1 VVHVNG
7 PDLGDVT
14 ELTTLARLRGVQLSH
29 ADGLGRVHTVS
40 VENLLR
46 VLNGFGDLDPMV
58 DPRDAVAALRQF
70 RQARIDRILEPV
82 YLVDEGLESRVPVH
96 LVRRTAALECR
107 LEFEFGGE
115 SSWSV
120 RPDELASFDTG
131 PEGGRA
137 WSLALPALPVGYH
150 RLCVLIGRRMAW
162 STVMVRPLR
171 GVTHR
176 FTRDWRAYAVQA
188 PVFSLH
194 SARSWGSGDVGD
206 LDEFARLVANQGAT
220 VVATLP
226 LLSSFGPGDFDASP
240 YRPVSRRFW
249 NDRWIALDQVGD
261 LAHSPAA
268 RFLMNETYPPDR
280 RATWSRDGIVDG
292 AAAFAAKRNVIQT
305 WAATESE
312 FMVQHETGLRAF
324 VMNHPEVNDYAR
336 FRAAGER
343 FGRDFNLW
351 PSTARSGLLRWN
363 DVDPTLVRYHLF
375 AQWIID
381 GQMSELSARL
391 AQRGQTLQLDIPIG
405 VHPHGYD
412 VWKSP
417 DEFVSSM
424 SIGSPPDDFSREG
437 QNWGTPPPNPA
448 RGRENVHFQFRE
460 ALRSHMSVAG
470 VVRIDHVMGLQRL
483 FWVPEGA
490 PATDGVYVS
499 MPFRELL
506 GVIAIE
512 AQRHGVD
519 VVGEDLGT
527 VDPELRGALEH
538 EGLRRSHVVQFSI
551 GEHALDPVPP
561 GAMASF
567 DTHDTATFYGWWTGA
582 DIDER
587 VAVGHLAPSEVSAV
601 VEERDERRRRL
612 VAALGLEPDAEP
624 EEVLDAVY
632 VALADSAAGLVM
644 VEVEDILKAT
654 AAVNLPGTD
663 TERPNWCQ
671 QTSLSLEEMGTSS
684 VLADALRTLRERR
697 GFATSG
703 SHRHRPSQVTRLSD
717 EDVHLFNEGR
727 HFRLYEHLG
736 CHAMIADGVAGCYF
750 AVWAPNAER
759 VAVVGDFNDWD
770 GERHPLTP
778 RDSSGIWEGFVA
790 GATAPAAYKYRIRS
804 RLGGHEVDKADPMGR
819 YFEVPSNTAT
829 RVWSSDYEWRDG
841 DWMAE
846 RGSFDARERPVSVY
860 EVHLGSWRRVPEDGG
875 RSLTYLEMAEQLPRY
890 CTEMG
895 FSHVQFMPVM
905 EHPFYGS
912 WGYQSTGYFAP
923 TSRYGTPDDFKHL
936 VDRLHQAGVGV
947 LLDWVPSHFPSDEH
961 ALGLFDGTHLYEHAD
976 VRQRVHPDWQSWT
989 FNYGRNEVRS
999 FLISSACFWLD
1010 EYHADGLRLDAV
1022 ASMLYLDYSR
1032 GPGEWIPNQFG
1043 GREDLAA
1050 VEFLRQC
1057 NDATLSAFP
1066 GVIMIAEE
1074 STSWPGVTR
1083 PGDDGGLGFTFKWD
1097 MGWMHDTLQ
1106 YMERDPIHRRFHHDE
1121 LTFRGVYAAHER
1133 FMLPLSHD
1141 EVVHGKGSLL
1151 GKMPGDEWQAR
1162 ANLRLLLGYQ
1172 FTIPGKKLLFMG
1184 AELGQWSEWSHERSL
1199 DWHLLE
1205 HSDHEGMRRWVERL
1219 NEIYR
1224 VEEALHLDDASWP
1237 DFGWLSSDDA
1247 AQSVL
1252 VWRRGEGEGQVV
1264 VVANFT
1270 PVPRVDYEFP
1280 VPSTGAWSLIANSD
1294 DVRFGGSGYPCGDE
1308 WTTLV
1313 DAAGA
1318 SVVRMSLPPLSLVAL
1333 RRRS

>member
-1 VVHVNG
+1 MVIVSG
-7 PDLGDVT
+7 PDRTGEADLA
-14 ELTTLARLRGVQLSH
+14 TLARLRGVQTSH
-29 ADGLGRVHTVS
+29 VDGRGRTHVVS
-40 VENLLR
+40 DESLVR
-46 VLNGFGDLDPMV
+46 VLNGFGDLEEIGGPS
-58 DPRDAVAALRQF
+58 DASRALRQF
-70 RQARIDRILEPV
+70 RQARVDRMLEPV
-82 YLVDEGLESRVPVH
+82 YLVDEGHEARVPVH
-96 LVRRTAALECR
+96 LARRVAPLECR
-107 LEFEFGGE
+107 VEFEFGGE

-120 RPDELASFDTG
+120 RADELNAFDTG
-131 PEGGRA
+131 VEGDRA
-137 WSLALPALPVGYH
+137 WGVRVPALPIGYH
-150 RLCVLIGRRMAW
+150 RLCVLVGKRIAW
-162 STVMVRPLR
+162 STIMVRPVR

-176 FTRDWRAYAVQA
+176 FGRDWRAYAVQA
-188 PVFSLH
+188 PIFSLH

-206 LDEFARLVANQGAT
+206 LDEFARLVAHQGAT

-226 LLSSFGPGDFDASP
+226 LLASFGPDGFEASP

-249 NDRWIALDQVGD
+249 HDRWIALDQVSD

-268 RFLMNETYPPDR
+268 QFLMNETYPAGR
-280 RATWSRDGIVDG
+280 RATWSHVDVVDG
-292 AAAFAAKRNVIQT
+292 ASAFAAKRSVIQA

-312 FMVQHETGLRAF
+312 FMVEHETGLRAF
-324 VMNHPEVNDYAR
+324 VTNHPEVNDYAR

-343 FGRDFNLW
+343 FGRDFHQW

-381 GQMSELSARL
+381 RQMVELSARF

-412 VWKSP
+412 VWRSP
-417 DEFVSSM
+417 DEFVGSM
-424 SIGSPPDDFSREG
+424 AIGSPPDDFALDG
-437 QNWGTPPPNPA
+437 QNWGAPPPNPA
-448 RGRENVHFQFRE
+448 RGRESAHFQFRE
-460 ALRSHMSVAG
+460 ALRTHMRVAG

-483 FWVPEGA
+483 FWVPDGA
-490 PATDGVYVS
+490 SASDGVYVS

-527 VDPELRGALEH
+527 VDPELRDAIEH
-538 EGLRRSHVVQFSI
+538 EGLRRSYVTQFSI
-551 GEHALDPVPP
+551 GEHGLDPVPA

-587 VAVGHLAPSEVSAV
+587 VAVGHLAPAEAPGARA
-601 VEERDERRRRL
+601 ERDERRRRL
-612 VAALGLEPDAEP
+612 VRAVGLDPDADP
-624 EEVLDAVY
+624 QVVLDAVY
-632 VALADSAAGLVM
+632 VALADSEAGLVM
-644 VEVEDILKAT
+644 VEVEDILRST
-654 AAVNLPGTD
+654 TAVNLPGTD
-663 TERPNWCQ
+663 LERANWSQ
-671 QTSLSLEEMGTSS
+671 RTSLSLEAMGSSS
-684 VLADALRTLRERR
+684 VVADALAPLRARR

-717 EDVHLFNEGR
+717 EDLHLFNEGR

-736 CHAMIADGVAGCYF
+736 CHVMIADGVEGCYF

-759 VAVVGDFNDWD
+759 VAVIGDFNDWD
-770 GERHPLTP
+770 AAAHPLTP
-778 RDSSGIWEGFVA
+778 RESSGIWEGFVA

-804 RLGGHEVDKADPMGR
+804 RLGGDEVDKADPMGR
-819 YFEVPSNTAT
+819 YFEVPSSTAT
-829 RVWSSDYEWRDG
+829 RVWSTGYEWG
-841 DWMAE
+841 DERWMTE
-846 RGSFDARERPVSVY
+846 RTTYRAPERAVSVY
-860 EVHLGSWRRVPEDGG
+860 EVHLGSWRRVPEEHD
-875 RSLTYLEMAEQLPRY
+875 RSLTYREMAEQLPAY

-895 FSHVQFMPVM
+895 FTHVQFMPVM

-912 WGYQSTGYFAP
+912 WGYQTTGYFAP

-947 LLDWVPSHFPSDEH
+947 LLDWVPSHFPSDEY

-1010 EYHADGLRLDAV
+1010 EFHADGLRLDAV

-1032 GPGEWIPNQFG
+1032 GPGQWVANQFG
-1043 GREDLAA
+1043 GREDLTA

-1066 GVIMIAEE
+1066 GVMLIAEE
-1074 STSWPGVTR
+1074 STSWPAVT
-1083 PGDDGGLGFTFKWD
+1083 GATANGGLGFTFKWD

-1106 YMERDPIHRRFHHDE
+1106 YMGRDPVHRRFHQDE

-1141 EVVHGKGSLL
+1141 EVVHGKGSLVA
-1151 GKMPGDEWQAR
+1151 KMPGDEWQAL

-1184 AELGQWSEWSHERSL
+1184 AELGQWGEWSHERSL

-1205 HSDHEGMRRWVERL
+1205 RAGNAALRHWVARL
-1219 NEIYR
+1219 NALYR
-1224 VEEALHLDDASWP
+1224 AEAVLHRDDASWV
-1237 DFGWLSSDDA
+1237 DFDWLSCEDA

-1252 VWRRGEGEGQVV
+1252 VWRRGEGERELVM
-1264 VVANFT
+1264 VANFT
-1270 PVPRVDYEFP
+1270 PVPRERYEFP
-1280 VPSTGAWSLIANSD
+1280 VTSAGAWSVLVNSD
-1294 DVRFGGSGYPCGDE
+1294 DRHYGGSGYAVGDD
-1308 WTTLV
+1308 LV
-1313 DAAGA
+1313 AHVGA
-1318 SVVRMSLPPLSLVAL
+1318 NGGNVLAMSLPPLSLVVL
-1333 RRRS
+1333 QRRS